1 MPKLDER
8 IDALETRLKQLKAQ
22 QQRIDARRRTI
33 EARRTR
39 KDETRRK
46 ILVGAIVLAKV
57 QAGEIDEKRFRQW
70 VDEAL
75 SRPEDRALFEL
86 P

>member
-1 MPKLDER
+1 MPKLDEQ

-22 QQRIDARRRTI
+22 QQRIDARRRSI
-33 EARRTR
+33 EVRRTR

>member
-22 QQRIDARRRTI
+22 QQRIDARRRSI
-33 EARRTR
+33 EVRRTR